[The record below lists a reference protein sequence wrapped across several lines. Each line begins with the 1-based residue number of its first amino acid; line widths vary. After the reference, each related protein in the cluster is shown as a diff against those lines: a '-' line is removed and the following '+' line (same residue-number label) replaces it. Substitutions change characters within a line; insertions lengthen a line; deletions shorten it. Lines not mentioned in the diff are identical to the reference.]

1 MAAVYVVWFVYCLFL
16 AFQKKLPGGGNKL
29 SVQAALSITD
39 AISCYCAIHVSQ
51 NCPVYLIDWGK
62 KIFINPQ
69 PSPLAVVHLSCCL
82 SESPP
87 FWWDFWD
94 LNFQLYISFLLCFV
108 LTATITII
116 EWLCKLV
123 NILSA
128 STAVGYKTTP
138 HNQHAAEASSSFFD
152 KKWGKRGCKTK
163 QHKMSRSVV
172 HLLIM

>member
-1 MAAVYVVWFVYCLFL
+1 MAAVYVVWFVHCLLL
-16 AFQKKLPGGGNKL
+16 AFQKKPPGGGNKL
-29 SVQAALSITD
+29 SVRAALSITD

-62 KIFINPQ
+62 KIFNNPQ
-69 PSPLAVVHLSCCL
+69 PSPLAVAHLSCCL

-87 FWWDFWD
+87 FWWDLWD
-94 LNFQLYISFLLCFV
+94 LNFQQCISFLLCFV

-116 EWLCKLV
+116 EWPCKLV

-138 HNQHAAEASSSFFD
+138 NNQRAAEASFFFFD
-152 KKWGKRGCKTK
+152 RKWGKRGCKTK
-163 QHKMSRSVV
+163 QHEMRRSVV